1 MAGGEDIPDSRALR
15 KSGSRLAGL
24 DMLRGIAA
32 MWVLAYHLGTIRHV
46 DLGLAAK
53 GYLSVDFFF
62 VLSGYVMARTY
73 ETRFGAGHGAA
84 RFLWAR
90 YRRLWPVM
98 AAGALIGAPMLASD
112 LADPG
117 LFAIVAAA
125 NLLLVPVFLG
135 SGSVFPINS
144 VAWSV
149 FAELWANLIHALL
162 LSRLPTRALAGFTG
176 MLVMLLAGNALAH
189 GGLDQGAGDSS
200 IHIGVL
206 RAVTGYSLGV
216 LLWRWWGDEPAIA
229 VPPLAAFLAIPAIV
243 IFAPATVLASAAFDI
258 AFAVIVS
265 PLLIAG
271 GLRHRGNGAVA
282 HWLGALSF
290 PLYAVHLPL
299 LYWSKGLGLPP
310 LAGVIAALLL
320 AAYIAWRT
328 TPAPRKPAST
338 PAPEIAGLL
347 VASS

>member
-1 MAGGEDIPDSRALR
+1 MAGGEDISDSRAWR

-24 DMLRGIAA
+24 DVLRGIAA
-32 MWVLAYHLGTIRHV
+32 LWVLVYHLGTIRHV
-46 DLGLAAK
+46 DLGMASK

-73 ETRFGAGHGAA
+73 DTRFAAGHGAA

-90 YRRLWPVM
+90 YRRLWPIM

-117 LFAIVAAA
+117 LFSMVSLA
-125 NLLLVPVFLG
+125 NVLLVPVFLG
-135 SGSVFPINS
+135 SGAVFPINS

-149 FAELWANLIHALL
+149 FAELWANLVHALL
-162 LSRLPTRALAGFTG
+162 LWRLPTRTLAGITG
-176 MLVMLLAGNALAH
+176 ALVMLLAWTGFAL
-189 GGLDQGAGDSS
+189 GGLDQGAGNNS

-206 RAVTGYSLGV
+206 RAVTGYALGV

-229 VPPLAAFLAIPAIV
+229 VPPLAAFLAIPAIAIV
-243 IFAPATVLASAAFDI
+243 APATVLASAAFDI
-258 AFAVIVS
+258 AFAVVVS

-310 LAGVIAALLL
+310 LAGVVAALLL
-320 AAYIAWRT
+320 AGYIAWRT
-328 TPAPRKPAST
+328 TPALRNPAGA
-338 PAPEIAGLL
+338 PAPKITGLP
-347 VASS
+347 VASG